1 MPENQLTSFIT
12 TASGFAGGMTRA
24 FVGRVTL
31 SAITVTSLVEVA
43 LYAGTSALVGYCVK
57 LAADY
62 LRKLYKKYK
71 ENRRSHE

>member
-1 MPENQLTSFIT
+1 MSQNQLTSFIT
-12 TASGFAGGMTRA
+12 TASGFTGGMTKA
-24 FVGRVTL
+24 LLGRITL
-31 SAITVTSLVEVA
+31 TTITVYSLVEVA

-62 LRKLYKKYK
+62 VRKKIKQCK

>member
-24 FVGRVTL
+24 FVGRVAL
-31 SAITVTSLVEVA
+31 SAITVSSLIEVA
-43 LYAGTSALVGYCVK
+43 LYAGTSAFVGYCVK

-62 LRKLYKKYK
+62 VRKKIKQCK